1 MRKYIGR
8 SFREKL
14 MYAVPEWYTDEEIA
28 DHLVH
33 RAVCVHLGGDA
44 EAKFDVVVFMIKK
57 LFALVQ
63 DKCVPEGVDA
73 VMMHEIVLGGHL
85 YLQLLKEKLQ
95 TWLLTLKG
103 SILKKARSTSGAFE
117 ITPSVMDVCVK
128 VSSPKLVWV
137 FFGGK
142 LNIFT
147 S

>member
-8 SFREKL
+8 SFRDKL
-14 MYAVPEWYTDEEIA
+14 LYQVPEWYTDEEIA
-28 DHLVH
+28 DYLVH

-85 YLQLLKEKLQ
+85 YLQVGHLRHPCSMYRVTHLVYSKQKLRSWS
-95 TWLLTLKG
+95 WLVQGPYT
-103 SILKKARSTSGAFE
+103 
-117 ITPSVMDVCVK
+117 
-128 VSSPKLVWV
+128 
-137 FFGGK
+137 
-142 LNIFT
+142 
-147 S
+147 